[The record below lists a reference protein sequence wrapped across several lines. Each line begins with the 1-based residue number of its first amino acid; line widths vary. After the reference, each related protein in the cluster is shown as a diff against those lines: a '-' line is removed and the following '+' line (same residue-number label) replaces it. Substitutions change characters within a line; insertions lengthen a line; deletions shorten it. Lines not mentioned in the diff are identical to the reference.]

1 MLALLVA
8 VLLGVL
14 FGYIT
19 GMIPGFHANNVA
31 LIAIWAAAVLELDPL
46 LMSVVLVSTGT
57 THAIVD
63 FIPSIF
69 LGAPSEGTALAV
81 APGHRMLMSGRGF
94 EALAL
99 SVVGGVF
106 GIVLV
111 LLGFVFL
118 RAFSGAAYSFTSSYL
133 GVILVAVSAIM
144 ILIEKRMVI
153 ALGIFLLSGLYGLLS
168 LNSPINQSVVLLPVL
183 SGLFGASTLILS
195 YSNAPS
201 IPKQAIKT
209 NIPIKEAMHGGV
221 VGFFGGILA
230 GFLPGVGTSQS
241 AIIVQ
246 RLTGMRGARKF
257 IIVLGAIGAAD
268 VLLSLLA
275 LQFIG
280 RARSGI
286 AAAVERLYSGFA
298 MGETYLFLGVGLLAA
313 GLAAVAALKTGAAF
327 ARGAA
332 VRDTKKVSGVIF
344 VFLLLLCAMFTGC
357 LGVVVFF
364 TGCAIGVLPHVLK
377 TKKSLLISCLL
388 LPTMLYFTGTDRVVL
403 VTLGI

>member
-1 MLALLVA
+1 MLDLLAA

-14 FGYIT
+14 LGYFS
-19 GMIPGFHANNVA
+19 GMVPGFHANNVA
-31 LIAIWAAAVLELDPL
+31 LIALWAAAAFEFDPL
-46 LMSVVLVSTGT
+46 LMSVILVSTGT

-81 APGHRMLMSGRGF
+81 SPGHRMLMLGRGF

-99 SVVGGVF
+99 SVVGGLF
-106 GIVLV
+106 GVVMV

-118 RAFSGAAYSFTSSYL
+118 RTFSGAAYSFISSYL
-133 GVILVAVSAIM
+133 GAILVVVSCIM
-144 ILIEKRMVI
+144 ILVEKRKI
-153 ALGIFLLSGLYGLLS
+153 LALCIFLLSGFYGLLS
-168 LNSPINQSVVLLPVL
+168 LNSPVNQQFVLLPVL
-183 SGLFGASTLILS
+183 SGLFGASTLALS

-201 IPKQAIKT
+201 VPKQAIKT
-209 NIPIKEAMHGGV
+209 NIPLKEAIHGGI

-246 RLTGMRGARKF
+246 RITRMRGARKF

-268 VLLSLLA
+268 VILSLLA

-280 RARSGI
+280 RTRSGI

-298 MGETYLFLGVGLLAA
+298 MGETYLFLGVGLLAS
-313 GLAAVAALKTGAAF
+313 GLAAFAALKTGVVF
-327 ARGAA
+327 AKGAA
-332 VRDTKKVSGVIF
+332 MRDTKKVSGIIF

-388 LPTMLYFTGTDRVVL
+388 LPTMLYFTGADRVVL
-403 VTLGI
+403 ATLGI